1 MRSRVKRSVIAL
13 FAAAAV
19 WSLAGASAIAAP
31 DAGTESGRTAPSG
44 LEFRFDKDAFAVP
57 AAQTE
62 IVETRRLSRFAI
74 RLYGGLS
81 RVAAGDVND
90 GSDGFFE
97 LLEVYDALGLG
108 TAEGGYSPVHW
119 GANFGADLIFQ
130 LSRNVGIGLGV
141 GYMRNSEDSEMII
154 TNETESIALTAT
166 PTLSA
171 VPIRLGVFFTIP
183 VAGKIDLTADL
194 GAAVYAG
201 LKLDATQRIEFA
213 ADDWM
218 EMTASGSR
226 SSFDN
231 LGFHGSLGFEYEVS
245 PTLGLFVEAAGRY
258 AKFKNFDSVT
268 GLEEY
273 SDGSTD
279 TQEGKLYIVTYTFAD
294 GSYSPFTI
302 EDTPPVDDPPDE
314 IYREPKIDL
323 SGFSLQA
330 GIRIRF

>member
-1 MRSRVKRSVIAL
+1 MNSRIRLSTA
-13 FAAAAV
+13 FFM
-19 WSLAGASAIAAP
+19 AIAAVCLIAWPSALAAETP
-31 DAGTESGRTAPSG
+31 DGGGGKTAPAR
-44 LEFRFDKDAFAVP
+44 LEFRFDQDAFPAP
-57 AAQTE
+57 AAQTGIFE
-62 IVETRRLSRFAI
+62 PRRFSRFAI

-119 GANFGADLIFQ
+119 GANFGADLIYQ
-130 LSRNVGIGLGV
+130 ISPNVGIGVGV
-141 GYMRNSEDSEMII
+141 GYMRSSKDSEM
-154 TNETESIALTAT
+154 TLSNETESITLTAT

-171 VPIRLGVFFTIP
+171 MPIRLGVFLTVP
-183 VAGKIDLTADL
+183 VAGAIDLTADA
-194 GAAVYAG
+194 GAAIYTG
-201 LKLDATQRIEFA
+201 LKLDATQRLEFA

-231 LGFHGSLGFEYEVS
+231 LGFHGSLGFEYKVS
-245 PTLGLFVEAAGRY
+245 PKMGLFVEAVGRY
-258 AKFKNFDSVT
+258 AKFKNFDTVT
-268 GLEEY
+268 GTSEY
-273 SDGSTD
+273 SDGTSD
-279 TQEGKLYIVTYTFAD
+279 TQEGKLYIVTYTFPD
-294 GSYSPFTI
+294 GMYSSFTI
-302 EDTPPVDDPPDE
+302 EDTPPVDDPPGE